1 MIPIE
6 EVRVRKIQDSRG
18 NPTIEVD
25 VLTLEG
31 WGEAA
36 APGGASTGKYE
47 AKVLPVD
54 TAIKKAEELVI
65 PELIGCD
72 VLDQRYIDH
81 LLREIDGSDDFSII
95 GGNLAVAISMAV
107 AKAAASSLGIPL
119 YRYIGGAFPSIP
131 HPLGNVIGGGAHARG
146 ATDIQEFLSIPVGSK
161 HALDAVFANAKVHK
175 TVGDLLSKRGTPCGR
190 GDEGAWAAPITN
202 EEALDLMREAT
213 GVVSDE
219 LGFEIRIGLDFAAS
233 ELWDGNAYRYSDR
246 KRSTEEQISYI
257 AELIDRYNLY
267 YVEDPLEEGDFEG
280 FATLT
285 SSVKCLI
292 CGDDLFV
299 TNPARISRGIE
310 MGSSNA
316 VLIKPNQI
324 GTLTDTFDAL
334 HLTVSN
340 GLTPVISHRS
350 GETTDDTIAHL
361 AVGLNIPIIKTG
373 VVGGERIAKL
383 NELIRIEEEITS

>member
-1 MIPIE
+1 MPIE

-119 YRYIGGAFPSIP
+119 YRYIGGAFPS
-131 HPLGNVIGGGAHARG
+131 
-146 ATDIQEFLSIPVGSK
+146 
-161 HALDAVFANAKVHK
+161 
-175 TVGDLLSKRGTPCGR
+175 
-190 GDEGAWAAPITN
+190 
-202 EEALDLMREAT
+202 
-213 GVVSDE
+213 
-219 LGFEIRIGLDFAAS
+219 
-233 ELWDGNAYRYSDR
+233 
-246 KRSTEEQISYI
+246 
-257 AELIDRYNLY
+257 
-267 YVEDPLEEGDFEG
+267 
-280 FATLT
+280 
-285 SSVKCLI
+285 
-292 CGDDLFV
+292 
-299 TNPARISRGIE
+299 
-310 MGSSNA
+310 
-316 VLIKPNQI
+316 
-324 GTLTDTFDAL
+324 
-334 HLTVSN
+334 
-340 GLTPVISHRS
+340 
-350 GETTDDTIAHL
+350 
-361 AVGLNIPIIKTG
+361 
-373 VVGGERIAKL
+373 
-383 NELIRIEEEITS
+383 